1 MRCESKL
8 QINMKTFSLK
18 KRVVA
23 KNTTTPLRK
32 KIPFIPFYFNI
43 DGINTNLFITY

>member
-1 MRCESKL
+1 MGCEGEL
-8 QINMKTFSLK
+8 QGNIYQ

-32 KIPFIPFYFNI
+32 EISFIPFYFNI
-43 DGINTNLFITY
+43 DGINKNLFK